1 VVELADLTGK
11 ESSAESPLIEAVNLQ
26 KLFPIKK
33 GVFGRTVGN
42 VHAVDGV
49 SLSIRKGE
57 TLGLVGESGCGKTT
71 FGRAVLRLIEPTG
84 GRIVFEGS
92 DITIMPPTH
101 VRGMRRRLQI
111 VFQDPYGSLDPR
123 MTVEKIIGEGFAI
136 HGPPPSVAKNVKF
149 AERERV
155 HQLVEQVGLSHDH
168 LLRFPHE
175 FSGGQK
181 QRIALARALALEPDF
196 VVLDEPTS
204 ALDVSVQAQALNL
217 LKRLQ
222 SKFGLTYLFISHDLS
237 VVAHMSDRI
246 AVMYLG
252 KVIELAPAMEFLNN
266 AKHPYT
272 QALISSIPI
281 PDPRMRKQRK
291 GIEGEV
297 PSPVNPPKGCRFH
310 PRCTMATSNC
320 GWEGRD
326 LASYLEEREGI
337 HGQKHPMSRRIRGLV
352 PDGFNLVVELQPG
365 ADPEAVITW
374 LTRRIGELRGS
385 SSMFDAVATVA
396 VYAGKRQLVIG
407 CAKALI
413 RSNRLASEFLRVLNL
428 QVDYRK
434 PNTPMYGI
442 ILDAKVKESAVSV
455 SVSRAKAQDA
465 LEFLKGT
472 AKRLRKTTHPELRH
486 LAWSAEPKIR
496 RISGAW
502 GRRNKSQLR
511 GDFQPRGECWIT
523 VKFRNGR
530 LAKKRVAELVAKE
543 IESKFNSASSGSNLR
558 KTIASMKTARGKVLV
573 RLAGP
578 EGDWIELRKALR
590 NHFEEAKGSE
600 DVLGEAVTSITLKRA
615 RGPASAVSVKLES
628 VEEPPILDIGGGH
641 LVACVLCTG
650 ERCEIES
657 QPL

>member
-1 VVELADLTGK
+1 LTDKGPD
-11 ESSAESPLIEAVNLQ
+11 AESPLIEAVNLE

-33 GVFGRTVGN
+33 GVFGRTVGH

-92 DITIMPPTH
+92 DITIMPPAH
-101 VRGMRRRLQI
+101 IRGMRRRLQI

-149 AERERV
+149 AEKERV

-272 QALISSIPI
+272 QALIASIPI

-297 PSPVNPPKGCRFH
+297 PSPVNPPRGCRFH
-310 PRCTMATSNC
+310 PRCTVATSNC

-326 LASYLEEREGI
+326 LASFLEERERI
-337 HGQKHPMSRRIRGLV
+337 HVQSHPMAKLIRRLT
-352 PDGFNLVVELQPG
+352 PDGFTLVVELQPG
-365 ADPEAVITW
+365 VDANGVASW
-374 LTRRIGELRGS
+374 LTRRISELRGS
-385 SSMFDAVATVA
+385 SSMFDAVASVGI
-396 VYAGKRQLVIG
+396 YAGKRQLVLR
-407 CAKALI
+407 CRKAPI
-413 RSNRLASEFLRVLNL
+413 RSDRVAEEFLRVLNL
-428 QVDYRK
+428 QVDYRMPK
-434 PNTPMYGI
+434 TPMHGI
-442 ILDAKVKESAVSV
+442 ILDAGVRGSTVSV
-455 SVSRAKAQDA
+455 SVNRAKAQDA
-465 LEFLKGT
+465 LAFLKGT
-472 AKRLRKTTHPELRH
+472 AKRLRKTTHPELRR
-486 LAWSAEPKIR
+486 LVWSVEPRVR
-496 RISGAW
+496 RSLKV
-502 GRRNKSQLR
+502 RSMDRT
-511 GDFQPRGECWIT
+511 QPRESFSQVGKCRVH
-523 VKFRNGR
+523 VKFRQGR
-530 LAKKRVAELVAKE
+530 LPRNRIAKLVAKE
-543 IESKFNSASSGSNLR
+543 IESKFNSASSGSPLR
-558 KTIASMKTARGKVLV
+558 KTIASIRVAGGNVHI
-573 RLAGP
+573 RLIGP
-578 EGDWIELRKALR
+578 EGDWANLQNELRDHFKKAHGREDMLGGVVGSI
-590 NHFEEAKGSE
+590 EVKG
-600 DVLGEAVTSITLKRA
+600 A
-615 RGPASAVSVKLES
+615 RGPVSAVAVKFES
-628 VEEPPILDIGGGH
+628 HEEPPILDIGGEH
-641 LVACVLCTG
+641 IVACVLCTG